1 MSRLDTA
8 LSNRVG
14 HEEEVELAVN
24 YLRLLNKALVDI
36 STLGRVVDES
46 LPVLL
51 RLLEESLTDPLIY
64 NNERYLGRII
74 FSFLTVVEAVLLL
87 DDIVQLF
94 ELKVDHL
101 LAHRVADTVTVD
113 EDVVWHCAFVEVAVA
128 LERSHEVV

>member
-8 LSNRVG
+8 LSHRVG

-36 STLGRVVDES
+36 CTLGRVVDES

-51 RLLEESLTDPLIY
+51 RLLKESLTDPLIY
-64 NNERYLGRII
+64 NNERYFGRII
-74 FSFLTVVEAVLLL
+74 FSFLTVVEAVLFL
-87 DDIVQLF
+87 DDFVQLF